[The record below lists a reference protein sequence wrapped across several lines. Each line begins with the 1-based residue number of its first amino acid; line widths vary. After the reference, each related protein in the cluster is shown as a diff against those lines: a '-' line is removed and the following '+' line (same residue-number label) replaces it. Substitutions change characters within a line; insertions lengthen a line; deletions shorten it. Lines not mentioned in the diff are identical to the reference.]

1 MHERSSL
8 LLAIVVGLLFA
19 GCASSNATSERGGES
34 GEGGGEGGGE
44 VEGERGNDVRVLSF
58 NLWHGGDAGGADGDG
73 RGVRAIAAVI
83 RACGADLVGVQ
94 EAAGRADADGAPR
107 PDRTLEVAELL
118 GFEHVGL
125 TGRRALLSRWSILE
139 RSPGGHGVLVDAPG
153 GALALFTCH
162 LAHAPYQ
169 PYQLAGI
176 EYHGGAF
183 LHTAAEAVAAA
194 SSARGAQ
201 VAEII
206 ADIEATGWNAPVF
219 VTGDFNEPSHLDWT
233 AVAVAAGLAPIAVD
247 WPSSAAFASA
257 GFRDLFRA
265 VHPDPVARPGHT
277 WTPLTAPDDPTDRH
291 DRIDLVLARDG
302 KTRGVVAKH
311 ALVVGE
317 AEAFADIVFL
327 PWPSDHRAVLAECR
341 VVPLGP
347 EAAER

>member
-1 MHERSSL
+1 MLTRPT
-8 LLAIVVGLLFA
+8 LLFA
-19 GCASSNATSERGGES
+19 LVAGLLVTSCAGPNHVDAPA
-34 GEGGGEGGGE
+34 
-44 VEGERGNDVRVLSF
+44 VRVLSF
-58 NLWHGGDAGGADGDG
+58 NLWHGGDAGGVDGDG
-73 RGVRAIAAVI
+73 RGVVAIAAAI

-94 EAAGRADADGAPR
+94 EAAGRAPAGGAER
-107 PDRTLEVAELL
+107 PDRTVEVAELL

-125 TGRRALLSRWSILE
+125 AGRRALLSRWPILA

-169 PYQLAGI
+169 PYQLVGI

-183 LHTAAEAVAAA
+183 LDTAAEAVAAA
-194 SSARGAQ
+194 REARGDQ
-201 VAEII
+201 VAAIV
-206 ADIEATGWNAPVF
+206 ADIDASGWDAPVF

-233 AVAVAAGLAPIAVD
+233 AAAVAAGRAPVAVD
-247 WPSSAAFASA
+247 WPSSGAFAAA

-265 VHPDPVARPGHT
+265 AHPDPVARPGHT

-291 DRIDLVLARDG
+291 DRIDLVLARDSAG
-302 KTRGVVAKH
+302 RVVVVEH

-317 AEAFADIVFL
+317 SLSFADLVVE

-341 VVPLGP
+341 VVSR
-347 EAAER
+347 AIANARRSDHR